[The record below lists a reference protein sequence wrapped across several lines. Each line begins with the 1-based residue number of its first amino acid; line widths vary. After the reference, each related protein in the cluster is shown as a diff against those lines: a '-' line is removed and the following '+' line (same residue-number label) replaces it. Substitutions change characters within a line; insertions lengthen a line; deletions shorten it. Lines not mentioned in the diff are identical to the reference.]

1 MLFVEIYGL
10 LSMRRRTRQTLY
22 ELASL
27 QHSKSVSSCLRARER
42 AHHTIYCWVGKRRK
56 RHKIVFRCCAHF
68 SRSFKP
74 HFSTLK
80 TIHSNGYELQVFG
93 FALVSIFVIFNWL
106 CVFFIRRRLP
116 SYFVCAPFYEYDHY
130 ASILCLFLFKYKS
143 HDLTQWLRLIKSRSR

>member
-27 QHSKSVSSCLRARER
+27 QHSNSMSSCLRARER

-106 CVFFIRRRLP
+106 CVFFYVDDCHR
-116 SYFVCAPFYEYDHY
+116 
-130 ASILCLFLFKYKS
+130 ILCVPRFMNTTIMLRFYVCFFLN
-143 HDLTQWLRLIKSRSR
+143 INPMI